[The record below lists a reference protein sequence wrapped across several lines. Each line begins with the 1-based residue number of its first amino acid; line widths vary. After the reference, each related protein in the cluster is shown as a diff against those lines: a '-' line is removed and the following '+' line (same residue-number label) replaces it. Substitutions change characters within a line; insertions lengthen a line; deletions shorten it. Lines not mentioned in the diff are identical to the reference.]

1 MSLSTLNAKRRGF
14 TLVELLVVIAI
25 IATLIGLLLPA
36 VQSAREAARRTGC
49 SFNIRGL
56 TQAVMV
62 YESTRRR
69 LPAVTDRILNSGT
82 LQTTGTTGSQSGYS
96 WIFHVLPYLEEG
108 ALYNNVSA
116 NTNKFVLDAWSASA
130 RVGTGT
136 TGAFAKEVQI
146 PALVCPSFSGDKTT
160 SSRSVT
166 VSGSSTSSSGGAT
179 GLGITNYK
187 AMAGVGWATTAG
199 SGTPP
204 TAPTI
209 SSTMFP
215 GIVGNLN
222 SRGPIQYYPDQTGVV
237 SGAGSAQSSVS
248 DGMSKTVMVSES
260 NETLNAAWI
269 DGETAWVVATRPGGG
284 PSTTNNVWGI
294 GTTVI
299 GLNATPQYLTGFK
312 SSTWNYGN
320 ASDHQGGIV
329 LHGFGDT
336 HVAQIVADV
345 DPKVYM
351 AICSR
356 GGGEADSLTE

>member
-116 NTNKFVLDAWSASA
+116 L
-130 RVGTGT
+130 VGTGS
-136 TGAFAKEVQI
+136 TGAAARIVQL
-146 PALVCPSFSGDKTT
+146 PALVCPSFTGDRVTAI
-160 SSRSVT
+160 RSVT
-166 VSGSSTSSSGGAT
+166 VSGSTVSSSGGTT

-187 AMAGVGWATTAG
+187 AMAGVGWALAAN

-204 TAPTI
+204 AAPTL
-209 SSTMFP
+209 SGTMFP
-215 GIVGNLN
+215 GIVGALS

-237 SGAGSAQSSVS
+237 SGAGAAQSSVS
-248 DGMSKTVMVSES
+248 DGMSKTVMVCES

-269 DGETAWVVATRPGGG
+269 DGETAWVVATVPGGG
-284 PSTTNNVWGI
+284 PQFTNGVWSV
-294 GTTVI
+294 GTTAI
-299 GLNATPQYLTGFK
+299 GLNAPRFITGFK
-312 SSTWNYGN
+312 SSNWNFGN
-320 ASDHQGGIV
+320 SSDHQGGIV

-336 HVAQIVADV
+336 HVAQITADIA
-345 DPKVYM
+345 PQVYM